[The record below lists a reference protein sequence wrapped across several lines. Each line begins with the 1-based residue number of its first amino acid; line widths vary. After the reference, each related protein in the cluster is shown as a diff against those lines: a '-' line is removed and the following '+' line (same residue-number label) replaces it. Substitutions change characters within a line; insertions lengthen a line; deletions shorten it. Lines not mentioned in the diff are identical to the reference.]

1 MGARA
6 SPRRRRVAG
15 REVKRTSRS
24 GVGTRP
30 RTRTKASAAAAA
42 PGPQRLLEIVRAM
55 DGVPVAVVGDLVLD
69 RYWFGRSSRI
79 SREAPVLILEFEEE
93 RGVPGGAANA
103 AGNVRALGGRPLLVG
118 RIGRDSAGTDLAR
131 SIRSDGIDARHLL
144 RDGADTIVKTRILA
158 GSSHTSRQ
166 QIVRLDRGQRAS
178 VEEAGTRAL
187 ERSIATAIRSA
198 RAALLSDYGYGV
210 LGPATRAAAM
220 RAARSADIPVVVDS
234 RYALRSYRGASLLT
248 PNEHEVRDAFHLP
261 SLEVRGLVRAGEEL
275 RRRAAANAVWI
286 TRGSDGMLV
295 LERGRKPVHVPI
307 VGTSDVADV
316 TGAGDAVSAAATL
329 ALAAGASQV
338 EAAVLA
344 TYAASVVV
352 MKRGTASVTRGELEA
367 AIRREPWPSAARS

>member
-1 MGARA
+1 MR
-6 SPRRRRVAG
+6 SP
-15 REVKRTSRS
+15 
-24 GVGTRP
+24 TRI
-30 RTRTKASAAAAA
+30 ADAA
-42 PGPQRLLEIVRAM
+42 PGTERLLELVLAM
-55 DGVPVAVVGDLVLD
+55 DRVPVAVIGDLVLD

-103 AGNVRALGGRPLLVG
+103 AVNVRSLGGRPLLVG
-118 RIGRDSAGTDLAR
+118 RIGRDPAGADLVR
-131 SIRSDGIDARHLL
+131 SLRAGGLEGRRLL
-144 RDGADTIVKTRILA
+144 RDGAGTVVKTRILA

-166 QIVRLDRGQRAS
+166 QVVRLDRGQRAA
-178 VEEAGTRAL
+178 VTDAAARAL
-187 ERSIATAIRSA
+187 ERSIAGAVRAS

-220 RAARSADIPVVVDS
+220 RAARRAGVPIVVDS
-234 RYALRSYRGASLLT
+234 RYALRSYRGATLLT

-261 SLEVRGLVRAGEEL
+261 SLEVKWLVRAGEEL
-275 RRRAAANAVWI
+275 RRRAAAKAVWI

-295 LERGRKPVHVPI
+295 IERDRKPVRVPI

-352 MKRGTASVTRGELEA
+352 MKRGTATVTKDELA
-367 AIRREPWPSAARS
+367 QAIRREPWPPRGRP

>member
-1 MGARA
+1 MKPLPRARA
-6 SPRRRRVAG
+6 RRRPLV
-15 REVKRTSRS
+15 RS
-24 GVGTRP
+24 KPDPRGHAVGE
-30 RTRTKASAAAAA
+30 
-42 PGPQRLLEIVRAM
+42 GRLLEIVRGM
-55 DGVPVAVVGDLVLD
+55 QRVPVAVVGDLVLD

-103 AGNVRALGGRPLLVG
+103 AVNVRALGGTPLLVG
-118 RIGRDSAGTDLAR
+118 RIGKDPAGSDLAR
-131 SIRSDGIDARHLL
+131 SLRADGVDARHLQ
-144 RDGADTIVKTRILA
+144 RDGAGTIVKTRILA

-166 QIVRLDRGQRAS
+166 QIVRLDRGRRSS
-178 VEEAGTRAL
+178 VKDPATRAI
-187 ERSIATAIRSA
+187 ERSIRAAIRSS

-210 LGPATRAAAM
+210 LDPGTRDVAM
-220 RAARSADIPVVVDS
+220 RAAREGGLPVVVDS
-234 RYALRSYRGASLLT
+234 RYALRSYRGATLLT

-275 RRRAAANAVWI
+275 RRRAAASAVWI

-295 LERGRKPVHVPI
+295 LERGRRPVHVPI
-307 VGTSDVADV
+307 IGTSDVADV

-352 MKRGTASVTRGELEA
+352 MKRGTASVTRDELVE
-367 AIRREPWPSAARS
+367 AIRREPWPSRGRA